1 MKNKYNLA
9 IIFCIF
15 LSSCTSFMA
24 ATTEGQIQENYGER
38 TFGSTVEDTSIESK
52 AQINIKR
59 ANPALANAHIEV
71 KSFNQVLLIVGQVPT
86 ANDKQVISGIAEKI
100 RNVKRVHNELEIG
113 ANTSLLTRSNDN
125 LLVTKVKGRF
135 IGTDNVVSG
144 RIEVLVENGT
154 VYLMGLV
161 TQDEATRAVS
171 AAKKTSGIKKIV
183 KVFEYID

>member
-1 MKNKYNLA
+1 MKKINSLV
-9 IIFCIF
+9 F
-15 LSSCTSFMA
+15 LGILLSGCTSFMA
-24 ATTEGQIQENYGER
+24 ATTDGPITENYGER
-38 TFGSTVEDTSIESK
+38 TFGSTVEDASIESK
-52 AQINIKR
+52 AMINIKR
-59 ANPALANAHIEV
+59 ANPSLSNSHIEV
-71 KSFNQVLLIVGQVPT
+71 KSFNQVLLIVGQVPS
-86 ANDKQVISGIAEKI
+86 ANDKQAISSIAEKI

-113 ANTSLLTRSNDN
+113 PNTSILTRSNDN

-161 TQDEATRAVS
+161 TQSEATRSVN